1 MKTNLFFKI
10 ALSLFL
16 FSFLIPSFVGAIR
29 IPNPFCP
36 SSNPDCITFEEL
48 IEKLIDFIFWVAVV
62 IAPLMIVIA
71 GFYFL
76 TAAGNPERV
85 STAKKIIFWSVVGFV
100 IVLLAK
106 GIISMIKQ
114 ILGG

>member
-1 MKTNLFFKI
+1 MNSLLKKTVLLI
-10 ALSLFL
+10 TL
-16 FSFLIPSFVGAIR
+16 FSFLIPNLTGAIT
-29 IPNPFCP
+29 IENPLKAE
-36 SSNPDCITFEEL
+36 SFEEL
-48 IEKLIDFIFWVAVV
+48 IENLIDFIFWVAVV
-62 IAPLMIVIA
+62 IVPLMIIIA

-85 STAKKIIFWSVVGFV
+85 NTAKRIIFWSIVGFA

-114 ILGG
+114 IIGG